1 MYRARNGYAYKPIK
15 RKRGNIME
23 KKIDSQMTLE
33 ELTSIITSTQSGTL
47 KLKTELERGIR
58 AAINAALCRG
68 EWALMAA
75 LAVAGSDK
83 AAVPLLRQ
91 ALTACKL
98 ATGGATR
105 NADSGEWERGG
116 AVCWAWAAKTGL
128 SVHLAALKAAQA
140 TWEDVKQAVPSLLDW
155 RPKAAPKALN
165 AQDIARQLKSWS
177 KATYADDKTRA
188 LVGRL
193 IDEAKAAGLALD

>member
-1 MYRARNGYAYKPIK
+1 MAKTTN
-15 RKRGNIME
+15 E
-23 KKIDSQMTLE
+23 QHMTLE
-33 ELTSIITSTQSGTL
+33 ELAQIIDATQSGTL
-47 KLKTELERGIR
+47 KLKTELERACR
-58 AAINAALCRG
+58 AAVNAALCRN
-68 EWALMAA
+68 EWALVAA
-75 LAVAGSDK
+75 LAVAGSEK

-91 ALTACKL
+91 AVTAIKL

-105 NADSGEWERGG
+105 NSDSGEWERGG

-128 SVHLAALKAAQA
+128 SVHLAALKHAQE
-140 TWEDVKQAVPSLLDW
+140 TWEDAKQAVPSLLDW

-193 IDEAKAAGLALD
+193 IEEAKAAGLALD

>member
-1 MYRARNGYAYKPIK
+1 MTKATEN
-15 RKRGNIME
+15 NV
-23 KKIDSQMTLE
+23 MTLE
-33 ELTSIITSTQSGTL
+33 ELTSIITSTQSGSL

-58 AAINAALCRG
+58 AAINAALCRD
-68 EWALMAA
+68 EWSLMAA

-83 AAVPLLRQ
+83 SAVPLLRQ

-98 ATGGATR
+98 ATGGAAR
-105 NADSGEWERGG
+105 NADTGEWQRSG
-116 AVCWAWAAKTGL
+116 AVCWSWAAKTGI
-128 SVHLAALKAAQA
+128 SVHLASLKAAQE
-140 TWEDVKQAVPSLLDW
+140 TWEDAKQAVPSLLDW

-188 LVGRL
+188 LVGR
-193 IDEAKAAGLALD
+193 IIEEAKAAGLVLD

>member
-1 MYRARNGYAYKPIK
+1 
-15 RKRGNIME
+15 ME
-23 KKIDSQMTLE
+23 KKTESQMTLE
-33 ELTSIITSTQSGTL
+33 ELTSIITSTQSGSL

-58 AAINAALCRG
+58 AAVNAALCRG
-68 EWALMAA
+68 EWSLMAA
-75 LAVAGSDK
+75 LAVAGSEK

-98 ATGGATR
+98 ATGGAVR
-105 NADSGEWERGG
+105 NADTGEWERGG

-128 SVHLAALKAAQA
+128 SVHLAALKAAQE
-140 TWEDVKQAVPSLLDW
+140 TWEDAKQAVPSLLDW
-155 RPKAAPKALN
+155 RPKAAPKALT

-188 LVGRL
+188 LVMRL
-193 IDEAKAAGLALD
+193 IDEAKAAGLKMD

>member
-1 MYRARNGYAYKPIK
+1 
-15 RKRGNIME
+15 ME
-23 KKIDSQMTLE
+23 KKTESQMTLE
-33 ELTSIITSTQSGTL
+33 ELTSIISSTQSGTL
-47 KLKTELERGIR
+47 KLKTELERACR
-58 AAINAALCRG
+58 AAVNAALCRG
-68 EWALMAA
+68 EWSLMAA
-75 LAVAGSDK
+75 IAVAGSEK
-83 AAVPLLRQ
+83 SAVPLLKQ

-116 AVCWAWAAKTGL
+116 AVCWAWSAKTGL
-128 SVHLAALKAAQA
+128 SVHLASLKHAQE
-140 TWEDVKQAVPSLLDW
+140 TWEDAKRAVPSLLDW

-165 AQDIARQLKSWS
+165 AQDIVKQLITWS

-193 IDEAKAAGLALD
+193 IDEARAAGLAID

>member
-1 MYRARNGYAYKPIK
+1 MAKNTE
-15 RKRGNIME
+15 NNV
-23 KKIDSQMTLE
+23 MTLE
-33 ELTSIITSTQSGTL
+33 ELAQIIDATQSGTL

-58 AAINAALCRG
+58 AAVNAALCRD
-68 EWALMAA
+68 EWALVAA
-75 LAVAGSDK
+75 LATAGSER

-91 ALTACKL
+91 AVSAIKL

-105 NADSGEWERGG
+105 NADTGEWERGG

-128 SVHLAALKAAQA
+128 SVHLAALKAAQS
-140 TWEDVKQAVPSLLDW
+140 TWEDAKQAVPSLLDW

-193 IDEAKAAGLALD
+193 IEEAKAAGLKMD

>member
-1 MYRARNGYAYKPIK
+1 MSKNTE
-15 RKRGNIME
+15 NNV
-23 KKIDSQMTLE
+23 MTLE

-68 EWALMAA
+68 EWTLISA
-75 LAVAGSDK
+75 LAVAGSEK
-83 AAVPLLRQ
+83 TAVPLLRQ

-105 NADSGEWERGG
+105 NADTGEWERGG

-128 SVHLAALKAAQA
+128 SVHLAALKNAQE
-140 TWEDVKQAVPSLLDW
+140 TWEDAKQAVPSLLDW

-177 KATYADDKTRA
+177 KATCADDKTRA
-188 LVGRL
+188 LVRRL
-193 IDEAKAAGLALD
+193 IEEAKAAGLALD

>member
-1 MYRARNGYAYKPIK
+1 MAKNPE
-15 RKRGNIME
+15 NNV
-23 KKIDSQMTLE
+23 MTLE
-33 ELTSIITSTQSGTL
+33 ELAQIISAAQSGSL
-47 KLKTELERGIR
+47 KLKAELERACR

-68 EWALMAA
+68 EWTLVSA
-75 LAVAGSDK
+75 LAEAGSEK

-91 ALTACKL
+91 AVTAIKL

-105 NADSGEWERGG
+105 NADTGEWERGG

-128 SVHLAALKAAQA
+128 SVHLASLKNAQA
-140 TWEDVKQAVPSLLDW
+140 MWEDAKQTVPSLLDW
-155 RPKAAPKALN
+155 RPKAAHKALN

-193 IDEAKAAGLALD
+193 IEEAKAAGLALD

>member
-1 MYRARNGYAYKPIK
+1 MSKNTE
-15 RKRGNIME
+15 NNV
-23 KKIDSQMTLE
+23 MTLE

-58 AAINAALCRG
+58 AAVNAALCRG
-68 EWALMAA
+68 EWALVAA

-83 AAVPLLRQ
+83 SAVPLLKQ
-91 ALTACKL
+91 ALTAIKL

-105 NADSGEWERGG
+105 NADTGEWERGG
-116 AVCWAWAAKTGL
+116 AVCWAWAVKTGL
-128 SVHLAALKAAQA
+128 SVHLASLKNAQE

-155 RPKAAPKALN
+155 RPKTAPKALT

-177 KATYADDKTRA
+177 KATYADDKTRT
-188 LVGRL
+188 LVKRL
-193 IDEAKAAGLALD
+193 IDEARAAGLALE

>member
-1 MYRARNGYAYKPIK
+1 MAKNTE
-15 RKRGNIME
+15 NNV
-23 KKIDSQMTLE
+23 MTLE

-58 AAINAALCRG
+58 AAVNAALCRG
-68 EWALMAA
+68 EWALIAA
-75 LAVAGSDK
+75 LAVAGSEK
-83 AAVPLLRQ
+83 TAVPLLRQ

-98 ATGGATR
+98 ATGGAAR
-105 NADSGEWERGG
+105 DADSGEWTRGG
-116 AVCWAWAAKTGL
+116 TICWAWAAKTGI
-128 SVHLAALKAAQA
+128 SVHLAALRAAQS
-140 TWEDVKQAVPSLLDW
+140 TWEDIKQAVPSLLDW

-193 IDEAKAAGLALD
+193 IDEAKAAGLAID

>member
-1 MYRARNGYAYKPIK
+1 MAKNTE
-15 RKRGNIME
+15 NNV
-23 KKIDSQMTLE
+23 MTLE

-58 AAINAALCRG
+58 AAVNAALCRG
-68 EWALMAA
+68 EWALVAA
-75 LAVAGSDK
+75 LAVAGSEK

-91 ALTACKL
+91 AVTAIKL

-105 NADSGEWERGG
+105 NADTGEWERGG
-116 AVCWAWAAKTGL
+116 AVCWAWAAKTGM
-128 SVHLAALKAAQA
+128 SVHLAALKHAQE
-140 TWEDVKQAVPSLLDW
+140 TWEDAKQAVPSLLDW

-177 KATYADDKTRA
+177 KATCADDKTRA
-188 LVGRL
+188 LVRRL
-193 IDEAKAAGLALD
+193 IEEAKAAGLALD